1 MSPVPDLYRVH
12 KQRDTGVMAFMPL
25 VTLLLCNHVW
35 LIYAYIVSNI
45 FPLFSVCVFGDII
58 LALYVAIYAKYCPD
72 RAYVMRILVLGSIAF
87 VLVTAYALLVAGGA
101 IRQSRDQLGDVFG
114 YLANKIKVVIE
125 TKSSAAIP
133 VLLCG
138 IIFVNSSLW
147 LVNGIVDD
155 DLFIVVPNVVGVTL
169 TAVQLTLYYIYRPS
183 RHISSADTGDSEL
196 DVVVDLEMNTT
207 AKMSTPKSP
216 AGDTSTLRV
225 LLRENCSWY
234 YVGRALEEAAS
245 KGLVDVVKLLL
256 TVKLRQANVSRA
268 LKHAVASEHIEVV
281 KLLAD
286 LCSSTELRAA
296 YPNIMTG
303 CNVKAAELLRKTVE
317 GREVEEKWGY
327 FRTQHK
333 TLERMK
339 ASHDITRNP
348 DKSVSFCGLFRSW

>member
-1 MSPVPDLYRVH
+1 MEEPQL
-12 KQRDTGVMAFMPL
+12 
-25 VTLLLCNHVW
+25 
-35 LIYAYIVSNI
+35 
-45 FPLFSVCVFGDII
+45 VCVSLSLPERIK
-58 LALYVAIYAKYCPD
+58 ALSHVVLRINELLKPETIDAAVYNDCQYAIHKY
-72 RAYVMRILVLGSIAF
+72 
-87 VLVTAYALLVAGGA
+87 GA
-101 IRQSRDQLGDVFG
+101 TR
-114 YLANKIKVVIE
+114 K
-125 TKSSAAIP
+125 
-133 VLLCG
+133 
-138 IIFVNSSLW
+138 W
-147 LVNGIVDD
+147 
-155 DLFIVVPNVVGVTL
+155 
-169 TAVQLTLYYIYRPS
+169 
-183 RHISSADTGDSEL
+183 
-196 DVVVDLEMNTT
+196 T
-207 AKMSTPKSP
+207 AKAMDGAATRGRLDLVKWLSVVRNEGSS
-216 AGDTSTLRV
+216 GDTSTLRV

-256 TVKLRQANVSRA
+256 TVKLRQASVSRA

>member
-1 MSPVPDLYRVH
+1 MEEPQL
-12 KQRDTGVMAFMPL
+12 
-25 VTLLLCNHVW
+25 
-35 LIYAYIVSNI
+35 
-45 FPLFSVCVFGDII
+45 VCVSLSLPERIK
-58 LALYVAIYAKYCPD
+58 ALSHVVLRINELLKPETIDAAVYNDCQYAIHKYGATRKWTAKAMDGAATRGRLDLVKWLSVVRNEGCTVAAID
-72 RAYVMRILVLGSIAF
+72 
-87 VLVTAYALLVAGGA
+87 GA
-101 IRQSRDQLGDVFG
+101 ARNGHL
-114 YLANKIKVVIE
+114 KVV
-125 TKSSAAIP
+125 KWLCHHYVGRCSSGALNMAAKNGHFE
-133 VLLCG
+133 VVKWLCRR
-138 IIFVNSSLW
+138 NRPLT
-147 LVNGIVDD
+147 DPEPY
-155 DLFIVVPNVVGVTL
+155 VVTYGVQVV
-169 TAVQLTLYYIYRPS
+169 AAS
-183 RHISSADTGDSEL
+183 
-196 DVVVDLEMNTT
+196 
-207 AKMSTPKSP
+207 
-216 AGDTSTLRV
+216 GDTSTLRV

-348 DKSVSFCGLFRSW
+348 DKSVSFCGLLRSW